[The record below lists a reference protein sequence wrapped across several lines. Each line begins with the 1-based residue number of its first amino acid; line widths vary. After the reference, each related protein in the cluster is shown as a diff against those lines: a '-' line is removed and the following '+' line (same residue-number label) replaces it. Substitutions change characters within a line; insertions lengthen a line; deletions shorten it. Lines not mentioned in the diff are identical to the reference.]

1 MHENSILK
9 SVLIVDDDK
18 DFLICIEN
26 FLKVYTD
33 QIHVLIAANGLQ
45 ALQILENRK
54 VDLLVT
60 DIKMPEM
67 DGIELL
73 SRLSTKNLDL
83 NVIVTTAFATK
94 ENMERLN
101 QIGQFYY
108 LPKPFNLEFFG
119 KKILSVLKEKSEAF
133 VSQFTLTNLL
143 QLIEMEQKTCTL
155 LVKSNGKVGHLYLQ
169 KGALI
174 NASMNGI
181 QGPEAAKTIISW
193 RNAQT
198 EIQGTCRAERKI
210 HTSLMS
216 ILLEASRFADE
227 NRVSLANKDSL
238 EKAVELA
245 EGRYFKEAK
254 AILAQFLKQDNR
266 NAKAWLWFS
275 RVVENINSIKVS
287 LTNAAKI
294 APGDPEIA
302 AEFESFNR
310 IISQLKEEHFH
321 RCPFCWSPFNKG
333 SYQCPNCGGHLT
345 VYDGLLKSA
354 PVGDKRILK
363 VAVERFNRAIG
374 REKNAK
380 AHYYLGLAHLNLAN
394 WEDALN
400 HLDKSVKLEPTNR
413 SYGYQLQTLLNH
425 IASAKAV
432 PAKGLHSQQKES
444 NQLRA
449 SQQSPVKRKK
459 ILVVEDSS
467 TIRKVISVT
476 LSQSGYEIMEAGDG
490 LEALSKLN
498 ESSPDLVLL
507 DIILP
512 KMDGYKILSII
523 KENPDFCDIPVIML
537 TSKDGILNKVK
548 GKMAGSAAYLTKPFD
563 PSQLVETIE
572 RHLK

>member
-9 SVLIVDDDK
+9 SVLIVDDDR
-18 DFLICIEN
+18 DFLICLEN

-33 QIHVLIAANGLQ
+33 QIDVLIAANGLQ

-73 SRLSTKNLDL
+73 SRLSLKKLDL

-94 ENMERLN
+94 ENIARLN
-101 QIGQFYY
+101 KIGQFYY
-108 LPKPFNLEFFG
+108 LPKPFSLEIFG
-119 KKILSVLKEKSEAF
+119 KKILGALKEKSEAF

-143 QLIEMEQKTCTL
+143 QLIDMEQKTCTL
-155 LVKSNGKVGHLYLQ
+155 QVKSNGKIGYLYLQ

-174 NASMNGI
+174 NAATNGVE
-181 QGPEAAKTIISW
+181 GAEAAKTIISW
-193 RNAQT
+193 GNAQT
-198 EIQGTCRAERKI
+198 EIQGTCRTERKI
-210 HTSLMS
+210 HTPLMS
-216 ILLEASRFADE
+216 ILLEATRFADE
-227 NRVSLANKDSL
+227 NRVSQANTDSL

-245 EGRYFKEAK
+245 EGRHFTEAK
-254 AILAQFLKQDNR
+254 TILAQLLKNDNR

-275 RVVENINSIKVS
+275 RVVENVKSIKVT

-294 APGDPEIA
+294 APEDPEIA
-302 AEFESFNR
+302 AEFEKFNR
-310 IISQLKEEHFH
+310 IISQLKDEHFH
-321 RCPFCWSPFNKG
+321 RCPFCWSPFKKG

-354 PVGDKRILK
+354 PAGNKGVLK
-363 VAVERFNRAIG
+363 QTVERLNRAIS

-394 WEDALN
+394 WEDALT
-400 HLDKSVKLEPTNR
+400 HLDKSAKLDPANK

-425 IASAKAV
+425 IASAKAD
-432 PAKGLHSQQKES
+432 PAVGIPSRQKES
-444 NQLRA
+444 NHSRTAQE
-449 SQQSPVKRKK
+449 SPVKRKK

-476 LSQSGYEIMEAGDG
+476 LSQSGYEIIEAGDG

-498 ESSPDLVLL
+498 ESSPDLILL

-523 KENPDFCDIPVIML
+523 KENPDLCHIPVIML

>member
-1 MHENSILK
+1 MHENSVLK
-9 SVLIVDDDK
+9 SVLIVDDDR
-18 DFLICIEN
+18 DFLICVEN

-33 QIHVLIAANGLQ
+33 QIDVLIAANGLQ

-73 SRLSTKNLDL
+73 SRLSLKNLDL

-94 ENMERLN
+94 ENIERLN
-101 QIGQFYY
+101 KIGQFYY
-108 LPKPFNLEFFG
+108 LPKPFNLEIFG

-143 QLIEMEQKTCTL
+143 QLIDMEQKTCTL
-155 LVKSNGKVGHLYLQ
+155 LVKSNGKVGYLYLQ

-174 NASMNGI
+174 NAETNGTE
-181 QGPEAAKTIISW
+181 GPEAAKTIISW
-193 RNAQT
+193 GNPQT
-198 EIQGTCRAERKI
+198 EIQGTCRTERKI
-210 HTSLMS
+210 HTPLMS
-216 ILLEASRFADE
+216 ILLEATRFADE
-227 NRVSLANKDSL
+227 NRVSLANTDSL
-238 EKAVELA
+238 EKAVEFA
-245 EGRYFKEAK
+245 EGRHFTEAK
-254 AILAQFLKQDNR
+254 AILAQLLKHDNR

-275 RVVENINSIKVS
+275 RVVENVKSIKVT

-294 APGDPEIA
+294 APADPEIA
-302 AEFESFNR
+302 GEFENFNR
-310 IISQLKEEHFH
+310 ILSQLKVEHFH
-321 RCPFCWSPFNKG
+321 RCPFCWSPFKKG
-333 SYQCPNCGGHLT
+333 SYRCPNCGGHLT

-363 VAVERFNRAIG
+363 QTVERLNRAVG

-394 WEDALN
+394 WEDALT
-400 HLDKSVKLEPTNR
+400 HLDKSVKLEPTNK

-432 PAKGLHSQQKES
+432 PAKALYSQQKES
-444 NQLRA
+444 NQLRV
-449 SQQSPVKRKK
+449 SQESPVKRKK

-476 LSQSGYEIMEAGDG
+476 LSQSGYEIIEAGDG

-498 ESSPDLVLL
+498 ESSPDLILL

-523 KENPDFCDIPVIML
+523 KENPDFCEIPVIML

-563 PSQLVETIE
+563 PSVLVETIE